1 MFLEF
6 LHVKQFIRFIL
17 LYEAIRELGD
27 NITAATVFVLTEKYV
42 EIVISLYQNI
52 SSLSQLQSAALL
64 YQGLHYQTVIILVI
78 SPQTVHSNLPSI
90 KPAVRAVHHKDRAPD
105 VGLAQSIRLR
115 HQDNLGP
122 NLVIHPG
129 PLLINGLDTALRTRL
144 TKFDY
149 KNKTN
154 NGPL

>member
-52 SSLSQLQSAALL
+52 SSLSQLQSTALL

-78 SPQTVHSNLPSI
+78 SPQTVHSNLPSV
-90 KPAVRAVHHKDRAPD
+90 KPAVRSVHHKDRAPD
-105 VGLAQSIRLR
+105 VGLPESISLL
-115 HQDNLGP
+115 HQDNLSP
-122 NLVIHPG
+122 DFIIHLG
-129 PLLINGLDTALRTRL
+129 PLLIDGVDTAL
-144 TKFDY
+144 
-149 KNKTN
+149 
-154 NGPL
+154 